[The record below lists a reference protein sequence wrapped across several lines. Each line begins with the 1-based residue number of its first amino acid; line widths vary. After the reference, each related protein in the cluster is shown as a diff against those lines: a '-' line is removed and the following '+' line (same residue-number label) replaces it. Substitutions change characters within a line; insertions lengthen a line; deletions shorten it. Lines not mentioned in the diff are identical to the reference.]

1 MIKEQFL
8 ISNLEPDFTMTKKL
22 PILIIEDEL
31 ITASAIEELL
41 TEEEYDLIGI
51 AKDAV
56 TALKL
61 CSESATPVS
70 LILCDINIKG
80 TMQGPEL
87 AAVLKEKYKCEI
99 IFLTAHSDTKT
110 LTEAFK
116 NDPVMYVVKPY
127 TDKQL
132 LVALQM
138 AFHKIY
144 TSHKTDDRQLLQ
156 LTEREKEITQMV
168 AEGMSSKQVASKLVI
183 SIETVKTHRRHILQ
197 KNNLN
202 NFSQLIYLMNKS
214 S

>member
-1 MIKEQFL
+1 MIK
-8 ISNLEPDFTMTKKL
+8 TL
-22 PILIIEDEL
+22 PILIVEDEL

-41 TEEEYDLIGI
+41 TEEEYEVIGI
-51 AKDAV
+51 AKDAA
-56 TALKL
+56 TAFKL
-61 CSESATPVS
+61 CGQSTTAPAV
-70 LILCDINIKG
+70 ILCDINIKG
-80 TMQGPEL
+80 NIQGAEL
-87 AAVLKEKYKCEI
+87 ASTLKEKYKCEI
-99 IFLTAHSDTKT
+99 IFLTAHADAQT
-110 LTEAFK
+110 LKEAFK

-144 TSHKTDDRQLLQ
+144 TLQKPENNQQLQ
-156 LTEREKEITQMV
+156 LTGREKEITQMV

-202 NFSQLIYLMNKS
+202 NFSQLIYLMNKHS
-214 S
+214 

>member
-1 MIKEQFL
+1 MIK
-8 ISNLEPDFTMTKKL
+8 TL

-41 TEEEYDLIGI
+41 LEEEYGVIGI
-51 AKDAV
+51 AKDAA

-61 CSESATPVS
+61 SAESSSAPAV
-70 LILCDINIKG
+70 ILCDINIKG
-80 TMQGPEL
+80 TIQGPEL
-87 AAVLKEKYKCEI
+87 AALLKEKYKCEI
-99 IFLTAHSDTKT
+99 IFLTAHSDPKT
-110 LTEAFK
+110 LKEAFK

-127 TDKQL
+127 TDTQL

-144 TSHKTDDRQLLQ
+144 TLQKPEDKHQLQ
-156 LTEREKEITQMV
+156 LTDREKVITQMV
-168 AEGMSSKQVASKLVI
+168 AEGMSSKQVAAKLFI

-202 NFSQLIYLMNKS
+202 NFSQLIYLMNKQ
-214 S
+214 

>member
-1 MIKEQFL
+1 MIK
-8 ISNLEPDFTMTKKL
+8 TL
-22 PILIIEDEL
+22 PILIVEDEL

-41 TEEEYDLIGI
+41 LEEEYGVIGI
-51 AKDAV
+51 AKDAT

-61 CSESATPVS
+61 SAESDAAPAV
-70 LILCDINIKG
+70 ILCDINIKG
-80 TMQGPEL
+80 TIQGPEL
-87 AAVLKEKYKCEI
+87 AALLKEKYKCEI
-99 IFLTAHSDTKT
+99 IFLTAHADQKT
-110 LTEAFK
+110 LKEAFK
-116 NDPVMYVVKPY
+116 IDPVMYVVKPY

-144 TSHKTDDRQLLQ
+144 TLQKPEDEQQLQ
-156 LTEREKEITQMV
+156 LTDREKEITQMI

-202 NFSQLIYLMNKS
+202 NFSQLIYLMNKHS
-214 S
+214 

>member
-1 MIKEQFL
+1 MIKH
-8 ISNLEPDFTMTKKL
+8 L

-41 TEEEYDLIGI
+41 TEEEYEVIGV

-56 TALKL
+56 TAFKL
-61 CSESATPVS
+61 CSESTTPPS

-80 TMQGPEL
+80 SMQGPQL
-87 AAVLKEKYKCEI
+87 AAVLKEKYKCEV
-99 IFLTAHSDTKT
+99 IFLTAHTDSKT
-110 LTEAFK
+110 LGEAFK
-116 NDPVMYVVKPY
+116 NEPVMYVVKPY

-144 TSHKTDDRQLLQ
+144 TLQKTDERQQLQ
-156 LTEREKEITQMV
+156 LTDREKEITQMV
-168 AEGMSSKQVASKLVI
+168 AEGLSSKQVASKLVI

-197 KNNLN
+197 KNSLN
-202 NFSQLIYLMNKS
+202 NFSQLIYLMNKNS
-214 S
+214 